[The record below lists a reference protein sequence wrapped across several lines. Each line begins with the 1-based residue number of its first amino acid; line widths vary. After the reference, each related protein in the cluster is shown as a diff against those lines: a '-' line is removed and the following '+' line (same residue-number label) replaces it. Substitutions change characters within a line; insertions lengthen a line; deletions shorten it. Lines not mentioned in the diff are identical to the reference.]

1 VQLRA
6 EVKDLRRQRRVC
18 DVIRD
23 KDGDGLTLPGHFC
36 APASGL
42 GPPDPPARER
52 AAAEAELFPH
62 PPRLFSG
69 YVLDLDGTV
78 YLGEALLPG
87 ARRTVEALRAA
98 GSRLVFLSNK
108 PLQTRADYAA
118 KLTRLGI
125 PTSPDEVIN
134 SSWVLARWLQDEAPG
149 AALFVVGEPPLLAEL
164 RAAGFRLT
172 GQPDEVQFVVA
183 SFDRTFDYRKL
194 QIAFDAVRAGAR
206 FIATNADRY
215 CPTPPLPPYRGG
227 RGGRGGLPDA
237 GAVIGAIEGCTGRKV
252 EVVVGKP
259 SPITAGAILD
269 RLQLPACECIIV
281 GDRLETDVRMGQE
294 AGMAT
299 AVVLTGVTA
308 PEDLAASDVQPDYV
322 LHCLDELLPP

>member
-1 VQLRA
+1 VQLCA

-23 KDGDGLTLPGHFC
+23 KGRGSLTPPGHFC

-42 GPPDPPARER
+42 GPPGPPARER
-52 AAAEAELFPH
+52 AAAEAELFPQPIH
-62 PPRLFSG
+62 LFPG

-87 ARRTVEALRAA
+87 AKRTVEVLRAA
-98 GSRLVFLSNK
+98 GSRVVFLSNK

-118 KLTRLGI
+118 KLTHLGI

-172 GQPDEVQFVVA
+172 EQPDEVQFVVA

-215 CPTPPLPPYRGG
+215 CPTSPLPPY

-237 GAVIGAIEGCTGRKV
+237 GAVIGAIEGCTGREV

-259 SPITAGAILD
+259 SPITARAILD
-269 RLQLPACECIIV
+269 RLQLPARECIIV
-281 GDRLETDVRMGQE
+281 GDRLETDVRMGLE

-299 AVVLTGVTA
+299 AVVLTGVTT

-322 LHCLDELLPP
+322 LRRLDELLPP